1 MPHLRLP
8 HAFRGYDLNCQCS
21 VQRFSV
27 MNIDSFSKAMRTQP
41 EDRDTERTLGWKV
54 LVEGAKV
61 SHKKGDFEAAAKMFE
76 QALTMVELRLGA
88 KHIVLAHILMQY
100 SEVCEETKDLEK
112 ARALS
117 SRARTILGQLASD
130 SESAVD

>member
-1 MPHLRLP
+1 
-8 HAFRGYDLNCQCS
+8 
-21 VQRFSV
+21 
-27 MNIDSFSKAMRTQP
+27 MNIDSFSKAMKTKP

-61 SHKKGDFEAAAKMFE
+61 SHKNGDFETAAKMFE

-100 SEVCEETKDLEK
+100 SEMCEETKDIEK
-112 ARALS
+112 ARVLS

-130 SESAVD
+130 SEGAVS

>member
-1 MPHLRLP
+1 
-8 HAFRGYDLNCQCS
+8 
-21 VQRFSV
+21 
-27 MNIDSFSKAMRTQP
+27 MNIDSFSKAMKTKP
-41 EDRDTERTLGWKV
+41 EDGDTERTLGWKV

-61 SHKKGDFEAAAKMFE
+61 GHKRGDFETAARMFE
-76 QALTMVELRLGA
+76 QALTMAELRLGP

-100 SEVCEETKDLEK
+100 SEMCEEIKEADK

-130 SESAVD
+130 SEGGAS

>member
-1 MPHLRLP
+1 
-8 HAFRGYDLNCQCS
+8 
-21 VQRFSV
+21 
-27 MNIDSFSKAMRTQP
+27 MNIDSFSKAMKTKP

-61 SHKKGDFEAAAKMFE
+61 SYKQGDFDAAAKMFE

-88 KHIVLAHILMQY
+88 QHIVLAHILMQY
-100 SEVCEETKDLEK
+100 SEMCEQTKELEK

-130 SESAVD
+130 CDGAVS

>member
-1 MPHLRLP
+1 
-8 HAFRGYDLNCQCS
+8 
-21 VQRFSV
+21 
-27 MNIDSFSKAMRTQP
+27 MNIDSFSKAMKTKP

-61 SHKKGDFEAAAKMFE
+61 GHKRGDFGAAAKMFE
-76 QALTMVELRLGA
+76 QALTMAELRLGP

-100 SEVCEETKDLEK
+100 SEMCEEIDELDK
-112 ARALS
+112 ARTLS

-130 SESAVD
+130 SEGAVD